1 MYLLVM
7 MLTVVLI
14 SSGMILLLFLNY
26 IFLLRK
32 LNLTKTFIRKKTFMT
47 LGLLVSRSTKNE
59 LYKKSLVDH
68 QNFHEKYKMY
78 RNLYHKVIR
87 ASKQLYLDSNFNKY
101 QKCPKK
107 TWDLLKETTFG
118 EKPSQK
124 INEIL
129 DNGETI
135 NDPKVMATK
144 FNNFF
149 SHIGTTI
156 SDSVT
161 PIGKPPE
168 EFVPNYPNDKPKFE
182 LDNTGPVHIND
193 IIKSFD
199 SKDSCDLDGM
209 SLKLLKAIAV
219 SISVPLAH
227 IFNLSLDNG
236 KFPDKLKLSRIVPV
250 YKSGDP
256 KLCDNYR
263 PIALVNTLSKVLEKI
278 VSIKLTNHLQI
289 NDLLYKHQYG
299 FLKGRSTEQNL
310 LHVVNFISQALNK
323 GNFCVGIFLDLKKA
337 FDVCSHDILLKK
349 LKKFGIE
356 GKAHDWFKS
365 YLLNRKQKVDI
376 MGNLSEETTINISVL
391 QGTTLGPILFL
402 CYINDIYNASSLAT
416 FLFADDTSCLAEHN
430 NLNDLIVFVNCEL
443 QKLANW
449 FRSNKMA
456 VNISKTK
463 YIIFRTKGKQIDNNI
478 PPVTFNN
485 NEIGVQNDPNNIS
498 ILERVYIDIDNPE
511 QEHKYY
517 KLLGVYLDEYLSF
530 DKHVSYICAKL
541 ARANFCIKRAANKLS
556 INPNPPDGGA

>member
-1 MYLLVM
+1 
-7 MLTVVLI
+7 
-14 SSGMILLLFLNY
+14 
-26 IFLLRK
+26 
-32 LNLTKTFIRKKTFMT
+32 MT
-47 LGLLVSRSTKNE
+47 SGLLVSRSTKNE

-107 TWDLLKETTFG
+107 TWDLLKEITFG

-135 NDPKVMATK
+135 NNPKVMATK

-182 LDNTGPVHIND
+182 LDNTGPVHITD

-498 ILERVYIDIDNPE
+498 ILERVYIDNPE

-556 INPNPPDGGA
+556 IKALTSLYYALVHPHLLYCNTILNCTSAKNLTKIAKLQKKQLEL

>member
-1 MYLLVM
+1 M
-7 MLTVVLI
+7 
-14 SSGMILLLFLNY
+14 
-26 IFLLRK
+26 
-32 LNLTKTFIRKKTFMT
+32 
-47 LGLLVSRSTKNE
+47 
-59 LYKKSLVDH
+59 
-68 QNFHEKYKMY
+68 
-78 RNLYHKVIR
+78 
-87 ASKQLYLDSNFNKY
+87 
-101 QKCPKK
+101 
-107 TWDLLKETTFG
+107 
-118 EKPSQK
+118 
-124 INEIL
+124 
-129 DNGETI
+129 
-135 NDPKVMATK
+135 
-144 FNNFF
+144 
-149 SHIGTTI
+149 
-156 SDSVT
+156 
-161 PIGKPPE
+161 
-168 EFVPNYPNDKPKFE
+168 
-182 LDNTGPVHIND
+182 
-193 IIKSFD
+193 
-199 SKDSCDLDGM
+199 
-209 SLKLLKAIAV
+209 
-219 SISVPLAH
+219 
-227 IFNLSLDNG
+227 
-236 KFPDKLKLSRIVPV
+236 
-250 YKSGDP
+250 
-256 KLCDNYR
+256 YR
-263 PIALVNTLSKVLEKI
+263 PIALVNTLSKVQEKI

-310 LHVVNFISQALNK
+310 LHVFNFISQALNK
-323 GNFCVGIFLDLKKA
+323 GNFCIGIFLDLKKA

-498 ILERVYIDIDNPE
+498 ILERVYIDNPE

-556 INPNPPDGGA
+556 IKALTSLYYALVHPHLLYCNTILNCTSAKNLTKIAKLQKKQLEL

>member
-1 MYLLVM
+1 
-7 MLTVVLI
+7 
-14 SSGMILLLFLNY
+14 
-26 IFLLRK
+26 
-32 LNLTKTFIRKKTFMT
+32 MT

-107 TWDLLKETTFG
+107 TWDLLKEITFG

-182 LDNTGPVHIND
+182 LDNTGPVHITD

-337 FDVCSHDILLKK
+337 FNVCSHDILLKK

-498 ILERVYIDIDNPE
+498 ILERVYIDNPE

-556 INPNPPDGGA
+556 IKALTSLYYALVHPHLLYCNTILNCTSAKNLTKIAKLQKKQLEL